1 MQRHRCNIEILA
13 LEKIMERDD
22 VCNKKF
28 FFIKEKHTYK
38 YDENIEVVYSN
49 VPMMQFSY
57 NGLEIKKKEEHRE
70 SFVFTTLYFMHR

>member
-38 YDENIEVVYSN
+38 YDENIEVVYSD
-49 VPMMQFSY
+49 VPMIQFSY
-57 NGLEIKKKEEHRE
+57 NGLEIKKRGTQRE
-70 SFVFTTLYFMHR
+70 LCIYYIVFHA